1 MKSRNIFIL
10 LAFYSILGCNDTSN
24 NQIKNAET
32 LSIDAYNETKRLS
45 NLISELED
53 KISDLESKVD
63 ELEDKVSDLEIK
75 TINL

>member
-45 NLISELED
+45 NLISEL
-53 KISDLESKVD
+53 
-63 ELEDKVSDLEIK
+63 
-75 TINL
+75 